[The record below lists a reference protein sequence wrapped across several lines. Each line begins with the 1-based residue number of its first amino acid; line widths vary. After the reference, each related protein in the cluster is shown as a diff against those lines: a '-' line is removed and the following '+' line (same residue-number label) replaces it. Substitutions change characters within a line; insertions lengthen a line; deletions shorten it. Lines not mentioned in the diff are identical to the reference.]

1 MARRGLSLG
10 SKLLLVSLL
19 LLTLPWLAWRGLDT
33 VESFLVDG
41 QLRALELIASGSST
55 LLKEHTGRLGGG
67 TGSGTTAI
75 YAWPLDAAYSF
86 DGYSGDWDVI
96 PGPGL
101 RFGTIGASAMP
112 TGFGFLLKLGSRDGW
127 LYGLVQVR
135 DPEVVYRNPGQLES
149 GGSDQVRLE
158 LHADDGTTLYRAF
171 AAQGP
176 GQVAALPGSPGWE
189 LLGEA
194 PDEGM
199 LANWQ
204 PNAGGYAVEFR
215 LPLATLASHPVL
227 RLAVLDARSGS
238 ATRQVVT
245 LPLRPRY
252 REPELEA
259 LLSGLAAGPA
269 RVWVVDRDGWVRASV
284 GGPTGLGGSH
294 RQQSRL
300 DLEPLDQALA
310 GKAASGR
317 LDRAGGLLV
326 SAMPLMDQG
335 RVSGAVV
342 VEQGLDD
349 LLRLRYRTFAEFAVA
364 SLALVVL
371 SLVALLLFAA
381 RLAWR
386 IRRLGREAGAAIDT
400 RGRLMAAKLEADAG
414 SGDELGELSRA
425 ISGLLARLQRHS
437 RFLEGLPRTLR
448 HEISNPL
455 NTLTTALQNLAEEPD
470 PEARRRFLERAG
482 RGLERLEHTLHAL
495 TEAANLEEALQ
506 GDPHTRLDLAALVRD
521 YLESFVMQHPA
532 RHLDVILPK
541 EPTWIAGVD
550 HRIEQLLDKLFD
562 NAADFTPG
570 DGRISVS
577 LRREGAWLRLEVAND
592 GPALP
597 STAHGELFETLIS
610 TRARS
615 AEGAPHLGIGLY
627 VVRRIAEAHGGRAE
641 AANGP
646 GDQGAVFTVWLP
658 VTDRPTGDEV
668 TR

>member
-55 LLKEHTGRLGGG
+55 LLKEHTGRLGGS

-75 YAWPLDAAYSF
+75 YAWPLDATLSF
-86 DGYSGDWDVI
+86 DGYAGDWDGM

-101 RFGTIGASAMP
+101 MRGTIDGSATA
-112 TGFGFLLKLGSRDGW
+112 TGFGFHLQLGSRDGW
-127 LYGLVQVR
+127 LFGLVRVH
-135 DPEVVYRNPGQLES
+135 DPDVIYRNPGQIDP

-171 AAQGP
+171 AAEGP
-176 GQVAALPGSPGWE
+176 GQVAAL
-189 LLGEA
+189 LGTPDWDQLDEVA
-194 PDEGM
+194 DEGM
-199 LANWQ
+199 QANWQ
-204 PNAGGYAVEFR
+204 PTAGGYAVEFR
-215 LPLATLASHPVL
+215 LPLSRLASHPVL
-227 RLAVLDARSGS
+227 RLVVLDARSGT
-238 ATRQVVT
+238 ATQQLAT
-245 LPLRPRY
+245 PPLRPRY

-259 LLSGLAAGPA
+259 LLAGLAAGPA
-269 RVWVVDRDGWVRASV
+269 RVWVVDQDGWVRASI

-294 RQQSRL
+294 RQQARL
-300 DLEPLDQALA
+300 DLAPLDQALA
-310 GKAASGR
+310 GKAASAR
-317 LDRAGGLLV
+317 LDHAGGLLV
-326 SAMPLMDQG
+326 SAVPLMDAG

-364 SLALVVL
+364 SLALIGL

-386 IRRLGREAGAAIDT
+386 IRRLGREAGEAIDV
-400 RGRLMAAKLEADAG
+400 RGRQMAARLEADAG

-425 ISGLLARLQRHS
+425 VSGLLARLQRHT
-437 RFLEGLPRTLR
+437 RFLESLPRTLR

-455 NTLTTALQNLAEEPD
+455 NTLATALQNLAEEAD
-470 PEARRRFLERAG
+470 PEARGRFLERAG
-482 RGLERLEHTLHAL
+482 RGLERLERTLYAL
-495 TEAANLEEALQ
+495 TEAANMEEALQ
-506 GDPHTRLDLAALVRD
+506 GDPHARLDLAALVRA
-521 YLESFVMQHPA
+521 YLESFVMQHPG
-532 RHLDVILPK
+532 RHLDVVLPRD
-541 EPTWIAGVD
+541 PTWMAGVD

-562 NAADFTPG
+562 NAADFTPD
-570 DGRISVS
+570 DGRIGVT
-577 LRREGAWLRLEVAND
+577 LRREGEWLRLEVAND
-592 GPALP
+592 GPPLP
-597 STAHGELFETLIS
+597 TTAHGELFETLVS
-610 TRARS
+610 NRARRPD
-615 AEGAPHLGIGLY
+615 GPPHLGIGLY

-641 AANGP
+641 AENGP

-658 VTDRPTGDEV
+658 VAE
-668 TR
+668 